1 MAYNWEGIEKIPW
14 ETIQAMARD
23 GKSLCGLF
31 FLYDDNTETM
41 ILTST
46 SWDDIVEH
54 HKKGGEFGK
63 EKEWKQMTET
73 EEQKADAARGDRV
86 KQAKEHWLE
95 FDDVPMNPETECIEA
110 PFLHFP
116 AGTHREE
123 IWNWFEEY
131 YRVPVYDLLYDFD
144 NIK

>member
-54 HKKGGEFGK
+54 HEKGGEFGK
-63 EKEWKQMTET
+63 EKDVSERSEMNN
-73 EEQKADAARGDRV
+73 
-86 KQAKEHWLE
+86 EH
-95 FDDVPMNPETECIEA
+95 
-110 PFLHFP
+110 
-116 AGTHREE
+116 
-123 IWNWFEEY
+123 
-131 YRVPVYDLLYDFD
+131 
-144 NIK
+144 

>member
-1 MAYNWEGIEKIPW
+1 MAYNWEGIEKIHW
-14 ETIQAMARD
+14 ETIQEMARD

-73 EEQKADAARGDRV
+73 EEQKTDAARNDRV

-95 FDDVPMNPETECIEA
+95 FGDVPMNPETECIEA

>member
-1 MAYNWEGIEKIPW
+1 MTTTKMAGSENRACLGKISLKMEQIMTRKGI
-14 ETIQAMARD
+14 
-23 GKSLCGLF
+23 
-31 FLYDDNTETM
+31 
-41 ILTST
+41 
-46 SWDDIVEH
+46 
-54 HKKGGEFGK
+54 
-63 EKEWKQMTET
+63 WKQMTET

-95 FDDVPMNPETECIEA
+95 FGDVPMNPETECIEA

-144 NIK
+144 NVK

>member
-1 MAYNWEGIEKIPW
+1 MY
-14 ETIQAMARD
+14 R
-23 GKSLCGLF
+23 
-31 FLYDDNTETM
+31 
-41 ILTST
+41 
-46 SWDDIVEH
+46 V
-54 HKKGGEFGK
+54 GK
-63 EKEWKQMTET
+63 EEAEAFTRALLSRDFFKINGSGREVYNFEEEWKQMTET

-144 NIK
+144 NVK

>member
-1 MAYNWEGIEKIPW
+1 MAYNWEGIEKIHW
-14 ETIQAMARD
+14 ETIQEMARD

-73 EEQKADAARGDRV
+73 EEQKTDAARDDRV

-95 FDDVPMNPETECIEA
+95 FGDVPMNPETECIEA

>member
-1 MAYNWEGIEKIPW
+1 MAYNWEGIEKIHW
-14 ETIQAMARD
+14 ETIQEMARD

-73 EEQKADAARGDRV
+73 EEQKTDAARDDRV

-95 FDDVPMNPETECIEA
+95 FGDVPMNPETECIEA

-144 NIK
+144 NVK

>member
-14 ETIQAMARD
+14 VTIQAMARD

-41 ILTST
+41 ILTNT

-54 HKKGGEFGK
+54 HEKGGEFGK

-73 EEQKADAARGDRV
+73 EEQKTDAARDDRV
-86 KQAKEHWLE
+86 KQAKEHWIA

>member
-1 MAYNWEGIEKIPW
+1 MAYNWEGIEKIHW
-14 ETIQAMARD
+14 ETIQEMARD

-73 EEQKADAARGDRV
+73 EEQKTDAARDDRV

>member
-1 MAYNWEGIEKIPW
+1 MAYNWEGIEKIHW
-14 ETIQAMARD
+14 ETIQEMARD

-73 EEQKADAARGDRV
+73 EEQKTDAARDDRV

-95 FDDVPMNPETECIEA
+95 FGDVPMNPETECIEA

-131 YRVPVYDLLYDFD
+131 YRVPVYDLLYDFE
-144 NIK
+144 NVK

>member
-14 ETIQAMARD
+14 VTIQAMARD

-41 ILTST
+41 ILTNT

-54 HKKGGEFGK
+54 HEKGGEFGK
-63 EKEWKQMTET
+63 EKKWEM
-73 EEQKADAARGDRV
+73 AAERDDRI
-86 KQAKEHWLE
+86 KQAKEHWIA

-144 NIK
+144 NVK

>member
-1 MAYNWEGIEKIPW
+1 MAYNWEGIEKIHW
-14 ETIQAMARD
+14 ETIQEMARD